1 MPSPAKI
8 DDAENPVQRP
18 GRCNAGAIKRAARRI
33 SLTYDKALAPTG
45 LRITQY
51 GILTAINSRGAALP
65 TMHELAEDLVMDRST
80 LGQNLRPLVRDGL
93 ITILTDPR
101 DRRSRLIGLTK
112 RGFAKLNQAAGYWET
127 AQDHFEVVVG
137 EQAAADLRT
146 LLIAIAHNPKLGE
159 RES

>member
-1 MPSPAKI
+1 
-8 DDAENPVQRP
+8 
-18 GRCNAGAIKRAARRI
+18 
-33 SLTYDKALAPTG
+33 
-45 LRITQY
+45 
-51 GILTAINSRGAALP
+51 
-65 TMHELAEDLVMDRST
+65 MHELAEDLVMDRST

-127 AQDHFEVVVG
+127 AQDHFEEVVG

-146 LLIAIAHNPKLGE
+146 LLIAIARNSKLGE